1 MARMIDQIRASKLP
15 SNMMPFAAKGA
26 LNVSPAENIEILVH
40 LAKHNKVFGD
50 LARMT
55 LAGWDEKASLAAAS
69 DPQTSREVLD
79 YLISP
84 DNLRPK
90 LLPALLENPSVRES
104 ELAKFAI
111 SASPE
116 SIAMMLRS
124 PRIRAAVWVLDALK
138 PNPYQKKEQSAEI
151 QLLMKGGEVAAR
163 GDEPTPEPTAE
174 TIVEPTPA
182 ASIPATPAPLAAP
195 TSTPSPSQPVAPPLK
210 ANSTPAPVPAATAA
224 AEGSS
229 PVAERGTTTSEEDEA
244 VAAYFFH
251 HATEIAADEGKP
263 FQAIGGIVELLG
275 SDYFPVSPAEEI
287 VSEPEPEPEPAPAPE
302 PVAADKPAELPKAI
316 VPKKPPDAAKRV
328 NTVQKINAL
337 DVKGRIQLALKGS
350 KEERSILVRDGT
362 KVVALAVL
370 EAPKL
375 SDGEVEK
382 FASQKNVLEAVLRQI
397 PLKRRFMKNYKVVRN
412 LVSNPRTPLDLGLG
426 LMKNLLSQDLKNI
439 ANNKEIS
446 ETIRKLA
453 MKMFQQKEEQ
463 ANKK

>member
-15 SNMMPFAAKGA
+15 SNMMQFAAKGA
-26 LNVSPAENIEILVH
+26 LNVSPAENIEILVY

-55 LAGWDEKASLAAAS
+55 LAGWDEKASRQAAS
-69 DPQTSREVLD
+69 DPQTPREVLD

-90 LLPALLENPSVRES
+90 LLPVLLENPSVRET
-104 ELAKFAI
+104 ELAKFAL

-124 PRIRAAVWVLDALK
+124 PRIRAALGVLDALK
-138 PNPYQKKEQSAEI
+138 PNPYLKKEQSDEI
-151 QLLMKGGEVAAR
+151 RLLMKGGEVVAG

-174 TIVEPTPA
+174 KMVEPAPA
-182 ASIPATPAPLAAP
+182 ASIQATPALVAAP
-195 TSTPSPSQPVAPPLK
+195 TPPPAVNTAPE
-210 ANSTPAPVPAATAA
+210 ASSPAA
-224 AEGSS
+224 ES
-229 PVAERGTTTSEEDEA
+229 GTTTAEEEEA

-275 SDYFPVSPAEEI
+275 SDYFPVSPAEE
-287 VSEPEPEPEPAPAPE
+287 VVAEPEPAPAPE
-302 PVAADKPAELPKAI
+302 PTTAENAGQPPKALL
-316 VPKKPPDAAKRV
+316 PKKPPPEATKRV

-412 LVSNPRTPLDLGLG
+412 LVANPRTPLDLGLG

-453 MKMFQQKEEQ
+453 MKMFQQKEAQ